1 MEISMKNDLE
11 HFGRMNNPTAS
22 ALLKGVC
29 GDEMEFRL
37 YIKDGIILKIIML

>member
-22 ALLKGVC
+22 ALLKGIC
-29 GDEMEFRL
+29 GDEMEFYL
-37 YIKDGIILKIIML
+37 YIKNGIILKIRML